1 MSQPSRKLFVPDQAI
16 YWLDAGR
23 IQSKTN
29 ANQQSEPTDKHH
41 WLATHN
47 LPEFVESSLKEQQQ
61 SPWIRIEGTAARNR
75 FLKDLGPD
83 SQEPKRRLLCFTAS
97 AGVGKSI
104 ALEQIAYLRSLD
116 PEHLVIRYHFSEL
129 PTNPPHFR
137 LAGDS
142 QRSRYLS
149 GKTKTL
155 VTALLKTIFP
165 AEEQDPNWRSLT
177 DAYEQAVLQ
186 WIELKIAQGHVTLIV
201 DGLDE
206 LNADLK
212 SETGAPGSDRARA
225 LSSLL
230 YDGIYKNLHCV
241 VAGRPYAIQSDYW
254 NDLFESKG
262 PHRHSN
268 GGSDW
273 EFCLASLFTE
283 KQSKQYLGSRYHK
296 LDSLRAQTPLTPRH
310 LEVIRTLPFDRF
322 ENLHSL
328 AYVYWEMLQ
337 ASLETDLTRKGNV
350 GPFERLNV
358 PVDKEQYISYLAAL
372 ASLTMENS
380 EDLSSLR
387 IATVRAKLNSRVLKT
402 PAWQL
407 AKDSAEAKIKLIAG
421 LNSSSI
427 EFNYLR
433 QSNEEVAWKDRTVM
447 DFFAALWMVRY
458 STAAQRKTICDQ
470 VPRRGKKPLDENR
483 RDLWTF
489 IAGMPSEALEHFDED
504 LSYDARWNELVQRLF
519 QPFSD
524 AKRPTQLM
532 YIAWQELQRGVM
544 DKTREGS
551 VTQVMNSYTQQY
563 VDLRNRGDEASKIID
578 EDLEG
583 QYKQIPEPAHGWS
596 RVVVG
601 HKDYPDNLPQTVAFK
616 GPYEVSAYP
625 VTRRLYR
632 LFDPRHE
639 IAFQDDFNR
648 HSPDPR
654 CPAIK
659 ITWYDAM
666 MFAAWVSARLMNEYE
681 WEYSCRSDIGDKDL
695 KKTPLAKY
703 FWKDDP
709 DGNKLL
715 DRAWVGENI
724 YGRTWPVDA
733 KQDGSHTNGFGLVD
747 MLGNVWEWTAS
758 TYAKGSVSRVLRG
771 SSFNDFGRVASASYR
786 LRYIPT
792 GTVVD
797 FGFRVARAPEGK
809 S

>member
-1 MSQPSRKLFVPDQAI
+1 MSHPSRKLFVPDQAI
-16 YWLDAGR
+16 YWLDASR
-23 IQSKTN
+23 IESKTN
-29 ANQQSEPTDKHH
+29 AKQQSEPTDKHH

-47 LPEFVESSLKEQQQ
+47 LPEFVEGLKQSQQ
-61 SPWIRIEGTAARNR
+61 SPWRRIDGIEPRTE
-75 FLKDLGPD
+75 FLKHLGPAGD
-83 SQEPKRRLLCFTAS
+83 VSKRKLLCFTAS

-104 ALEQIAYLRSLD
+104 ALQQIAYLRSLD

-254 NDLFESKG
+254 NDLFESNG

-328 AYVYWEMLQ
+328 AYIYWEMLQ
-337 ASLETDLTRKGNV
+337 ASLEKDLTRKGNV

-433 QSNEEVAWKDRTVM
+433 QTNEEVAWKDRTVM

-458 STAAQRKTICDQ
+458 STAAQRETICDQ
-470 VPRRGKKPLDENR
+470 VPRSGETRLDENR
-483 RDLWTF
+483 CDLWTF
-489 IAGMPSEALEHFDED
+489 IAGMPSEALEQFDEN
-504 LSYDARWNELVQRLF
+504 LNYDAKWNELVQRLF
-519 QPFSD
+519 QPFPD

-532 YIAWQELQRGVM
+532 YIAWQELQRGVK
-544 DKTREGS
+544 DKTREVS
-551 VTQVMNSYTQQY
+551 VTEVMNSYTQQY

-583 QYKQIPEPAHGWS
+583 QYKNIPEPAHGWS
-596 RVVVG
+596 RVAVG
-601 HKDYPDNLPQTVAFK
+601 HKDYPDNLPRTVALK

-639 IAFQDDFNR
+639 IVFQRDFNR
-648 HSPDPR
+648 ISPDPR
-654 CPAIK
+654 CPAIN

-666 MFAAWVSARLMNEYE
+666 MFAAWVSARLMDEYE
-681 WEYSCRSDIGDKDL
+681 WEYSCRSDIGDRDL

-724 YGRTWPVDA
+724 HVRTWPVDA

-747 MLGNVWEWTAS
+747 MLGNVWEWTAN

-771 SSFNDFGRVASASYR
+771 GSFTLYGRDASASFRHLSDPALTYF
-786 LRYIPT
+786 
-792 GTVVD
+792 D
-797 FGFRVARAPEGK
+797 FGFRVARAP
-809 S
+809 

>member
-29 ANQQSEPTDKHH
+29 AIQQSEPTDKHH